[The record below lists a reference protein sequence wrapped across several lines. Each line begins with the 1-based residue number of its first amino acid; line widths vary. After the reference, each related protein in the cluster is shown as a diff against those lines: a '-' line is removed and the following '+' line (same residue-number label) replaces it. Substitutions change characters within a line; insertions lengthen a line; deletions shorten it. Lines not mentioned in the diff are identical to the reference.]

1 MTTNE
6 ITNLRLR
13 LQDIEELMTSLKY
26 IGQEL
31 KTITTQAN
39 ELTLE
44 DGLPKELEEKLK
56 RIKYNSYDLLMELE
70 Q

>member
-13 LQDIEELMTSLKY
+13 LQDIEDLMINLKC

-31 KTITTQAN
+31 MTITTQAN

-44 DGLPKELEEKLK
+44 DALPKELEEKLK
-56 RIKYNSYDLLMELE
+56 RIKNNSYDLLMELE